1 MLGSG
6 PLVILLSGGIP
17 AARRC
22 VSRAADTRTPPPP
35 PPSTCHP
42 PDEKGVIGDR
52 LKNTIVEGEWMVCRL
67 PNESRYIRAKIEK
80 KEALLLII
88 SC

>member
-1 MLGSG
+1 M
-6 PLVILLSGGIP
+6 
-17 AARRC
+17 
-22 VSRAADTRTPPPP
+22 SRAADTRTPPPP

-67 PNESRYIRAKIEK
+67 PNERPVYKSLNRK
-80 KEALLLII
+80 KGGASSNNIVLV
-88 SC
+88 SMR